1 MCRLLIEIVNNV
13 SGLIGRSWIT
23 IHCKE
28 IVSRANINIET
39 LFDQAEVF
47 IKVAAECSQA
57 PGVIWLN
64 GDR

>member
-1 MCRLLIEIVNNV
+1 MSRLLIEVINNV
-13 SGLIGRSWIT
+13 SGLIGRRWIA

-47 IKVAAECSQA
+47 IKLAAECSQA